1 MIGKD
6 ELHQHTC
13 TVQRARLAASSSP
26 YHPGQSTLDFA
37 TPAAQTSVAC
47 RLQRLDSVTITKL
60 IGAGKAGTTV
70 ATDYLYMAYTDAPTT
85 LYDQDSAPG
94 PEALHRIV
102 NVLRADGTVLDTGP
116 FEVMRIVDMAG
127 AADVL
132 KLELKRVV

>member
-13 TVQRARLAASSSP
+13 TVQRARLAASASP

-47 RLQRLDSVTITKL
+47 RLQRLDSVTITRMT
-60 IGAGKAGTTV
+60 GAGKAGTMV
-70 ATDYLYMAYTDAPTT
+70 ATDYLYIAYSDAPAS
-85 LYDQDSAPG
+85 LHDQDSAPN
-94 PEALHRIV
+94 PESLHRII
-102 NVLRADGTVLDTGP
+102 NVLRADGTTLDTGP
-116 FEVMRIVDMAG
+116 FEIMRIVDMGG

>member
-13 TVQRARLAASSSP
+13 TVQRARLVASGSP
-26 YHPGQSTLDFA
+26 YHPGQTTLDFA
-37 TPAAQTSVAC
+37 TPAAQVSVAC
-47 RLQRLDSVTITKL
+47 RLQRLDSVTITRL
-60 IGAGKAGTTV
+60 TGAGKAGTMV
-70 ATDYLYMAYTDAPTT
+70 ATDYLYMAYGDAPTS
-85 LYDQDSAPG
+85 LHDQDSTPG

-102 NVLRADGTVLDTGP
+102 NVLRPDGTTLDTGP
-116 FEVMRIVDMAG
+116 FEIMRIVDMAG